1 MRKPLQRLLFWTPR
15 ILCLLFAAFL
25 SVFALDVFEE
35 GYGFWKT
42 VLALLVHLIPTWII
56 LLVLAFSWRR
66 EWVGAILF
74 TALGVLYPVLFWGR
88 FVWYVYL
95 FMSGPLFAVGGLFLV
110 NWFFRRELPARRDDG
125 KDHPDA
131 EPPPVSAEL

>member
-1 MRKPLQRLLFWTPR
+1 MKKPLPQLLFWTPR

-42 VLALLVHLIPTWII
+42 VLALLVHLIPTWLI
-56 LLVLAFSWRR
+56 LIVLAFSWRR

-74 TALGVLYPVLFWGR
+74 TALAALYPVLFWGR

-95 FMSGPLFAVGGLFLV
+95 LMSGPLFVVGGLFLV
-110 NWFFRRELPARRDDG
+110 NWLFRRELRAHPDAG
-125 KDHPDA
+125 KDHPNA
-131 EPPPVSAEL
+131 EPPPVSAES

>member
-1 MRKPLQRLLFWTPR
+1 MRKPLPRLLLWTPR

-42 VLALLVHLIPTWII
+42 VLALLVHLIPTWLI
-56 LLVLAFSWRR
+56 LIVLAFSWRR

-95 FMSGPLFAVGGLFLV
+95 LISGPLFVVGGLFLA
-110 NWFFRRELPARRDDG
+110 NWLFRREPRARQNAG
-125 KDHPDA
+125 KDQPDA
-131 EPPPVSAEL
+131 EPSPVSAET

>member
-15 ILCLLFAAFL
+15 ILCLLVTAFL
-25 SVFALDVFEE
+25 SVFVLDFFDESD
-35 GYGFWKT
+35 GFWRT

-56 LLVLAFSWRR
+56 LIVLAFSWRR

-74 TALGVLYPVLFWGR
+74 TALGVLYPVLLWGR
-88 FVWYVYL
+88 FVWYVCL

-110 NWFFRRELPARRDDG
+110 NWLLRRELRARRDTG

-131 EPPPVSAEL
+131 EPPPVSARS

>member
-1 MRKPLQRLLFWTPR
+1 MRKPLQRLLFWLPR

-25 SVFALDVFEE
+25 SVFALDVFGE

-56 LLVLAFSWRR
+56 LIVLAISWRW
-66 EWVGAILF
+66 EWVGATLF
-74 TALGVLYPVLFWGR
+74 TTLGVLYPVLFWGR

-95 FMSGPLFAVGGLFLV
+95 IMSGSLLLISGLFLL
-110 NWFFRRELPARRDDG
+110 NWLFRKELRAN
-125 KDHPDA
+125 PDA
-131 EPPPVSAEL
+131 ETPPLSSR

>member
-1 MRKPLQRLLFWTPR
+1 MKRPLQRLLFWTPR

-25 SVFALDVFEE
+25 SVFALDVFGE

-56 LLVLAFSWRR
+56 LIVLAISWRR

-74 TALGVLYPVLFWGR
+74 TALGVLYLVLFWGR
-88 FVWYVYL
+88 FAWSVYL
-95 FMSGPLFAVGGLFLV
+95 VVSGPLFLVGGLFML
-110 NWFFRRELPARRDDG
+110 NWRFRKELRAS
-125 KDHPDA
+125 PDA
-131 EPPPVSAEL
+131 ETQRLSPP

>member
-1 MRKPLQRLLFWTPR
+1 MLFWTPR

-25 SVFALDVFEE
+25 SVFALDVFDE

-42 VLALLVHLIPTWII
+42 ILALLVHLIPTWII
-56 LLVLAFSWRR
+56 LIVLAISWRW

-110 NWFFRRELPARRDDG
+110 NWFFRRELPARRGAG

-131 EPPPVSAEL
+131 EPPPVSAES

>member
-1 MRKPLQRLLFWTPR
+1 M
-15 ILCLLFAAFL
+15 
-25 SVFALDVFEE
+25 DVFEE

-56 LLVLAFSWRR
+56 LIVLAFSWRR

-95 FMSGPLFAVGGLFLV
+95 LIAGPLFAVGGLFLV
-110 NWFFRRELPARRDDG
+110 NWLFRGELRARRDAG
-125 KDHPDA
+125 KDHPNA
-131 EPPPVSAEL
+131 EPPPVSAET

>member
-1 MRKPLQRLLFWTPR
+1 MTQKTSVKRLLFWTPR

-25 SVFALDVFEE
+25 SVFALDVFGA

-42 VLALLVHLIPTWII
+42 VLALLMHLIPTWII
-56 LLVLAFSWRR
+56 LIVLAISWRR

-95 FMSGPLFAVGGLFLV
+95 FMSGPLFLVGGLFLL
-110 NWFFRRELPARRDDG
+110 NWLFRTELRAG
-125 KDHPDA
+125 PDA
-131 EPPPVSAEL
+131 ETPRLSPR

>member
-1 MRKPLQRLLFWTPR
+1 MRKPLQRLLFWLPR

-25 SVFALDVFEE
+25 SVFALDVFGE

-56 LLVLAFSWRR
+56 LIVLAISWRW

-95 FMSGPLFAVGGLFLV
+95 IMSGSLLLIGGLFLL
-110 NWFFRRELPARRDDG
+110 NWLFRKELRAS
-125 KDHPDA
+125 PDA
-131 EPPPVSAEL
+131 ETPRLSSR

>member
-15 ILCLLFAAFL
+15 ILCLLFATFL
-25 SVFALDVFEE
+25 SVFALDVFDE

-42 VLALLVHLIPTWII
+42 ILALLVHLIPTWII
-56 LLVLAFSWRR
+56 LIVLAFSWRR

-95 FMSGPLFAVGGLFLV
+95 LMSGPLFAVGGLFLV
-110 NWFFRRELPARRDDG
+110 NWLLRRELRARRDAG
-125 KDHPDA
+125 KDHPDP
-131 EPPPVSAEL
+131 EPPPVSAET